1 MECTFYEVLADKA
14 ALGYVL
20 HSLHCLFL
28 PSGEVCGVTFS
39 DVFHILSIVNVR
51 NEDTDFVWVLYEDFR
66 SNSDLTW
73 KMYVT
78 KNMWSVVKQ
87 AELSYLWGFFFF
99 LPGFPNVGKSSIIN
113 SIKKDRV
120 CDVGPARGV
129 TK

>member
-1 MECTFYEVLADKA
+1 MECTFYEALADKA

-20 HSLHCLFL
+20 HSLHHLFL

-39 DVFHILSIVNVR
+39 DLFHILSIVNVR

-87 AELSYLWGFFFF
+87 AEFSYLWGFFFF
-99 LPGFPNVGKSSIIN
+99 FQVFLTWG
-113 SIKKDRV
+113 R
-120 CDVGPARGV
+120 AA
-129 TK
+129 